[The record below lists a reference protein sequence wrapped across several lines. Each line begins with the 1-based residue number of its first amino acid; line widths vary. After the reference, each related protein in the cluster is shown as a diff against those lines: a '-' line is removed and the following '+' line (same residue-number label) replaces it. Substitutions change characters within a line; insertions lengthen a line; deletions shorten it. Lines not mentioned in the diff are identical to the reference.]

1 MMPEAT
7 TRPVWLRIWQSA
19 RQASEL
25 ASVIAMHTAVEMHV
39 ARKAGVALT
48 IRQLRQA
55 GVYTVRY
62 DEESDRQLYE
72 VFAPFGIPYQHATG

>member
-1 MMPEAT
+1 MSEAM

-19 RQASEL
+19 RQASEMP
-25 ASVIAMHTAVEMHV
+25 SVIAMHMAVEMHV

-72 VFAPFGIPYQHATG
+72 VFAPFGIPYQHATQ

>member
-19 RQASEL
+19 RQASEMP
-25 ASVIAMHTAVEMHV
+25 SVVAMNTTVEMHV

-48 IRQLRQA
+48 IRQLRRA

-62 DEESDRQLYE
+62 DEESDRQLHE
-72 VFAPFGIPYQHATG
+72 VFAPFGIPYQQATR